1 MMNELM
7 SRMAG
12 SEIVEWCKK
21 EPDANKEDVDS
32 HNETF
37 ETAHGSSLESFKSAD
52 VVESPKP
59 AVKEVE
65 IFSSDDH
72 SSNPEIGSSNENDTE
87 EIEEPRG
94 GGDAGT
100 VAVVEKTKSVDCE
113 NLETKMTDLGNKPHQ
128 EVATEQKEVQTKLM
142 VRSFL
147 LLNFLYLFI
156 LESIGETHP

>member
-7 SRMAG
+7 SRMTG
-12 SEIVEWCKK
+12 TEIVDKCKK
-21 EPDANKEDVDS
+21 EPNANKEDVDS

-59 AVKEVE
+59 AMKEVE

-72 SSNPEIGSSNENDTE
+72 SSNPEIASSNENDTE
-87 EIEEPRG
+87 EIEEPVARG

-100 VAVVEKTKSVDCE
+100 VPVVEKTKSVDCE
-113 NLETKMTDLGNKPHQ
+113 NLETKMTDLANTPEQ
-128 EVATEQKEVQTKLM
+128 ELATEEKEVQTKII

-147 LLNFLYLFI
+147 LISFLYFFA
-156 LESIGETHP
+156 

>member
-1 MMNELM
+1 MNELM
-7 SRMAG
+7 SRMTG
-12 SEIVEWCKK
+12 SEKVANCKK
-21 EPDANKEDVDS
+21 EPDANKEDFDS

-72 SSNPEIGSSNENDTE
+72 SSNPEIASSNENDS
-87 EIEEPRG
+87 EEPEKPEEPAARG
-94 GGDAGT
+94 EGDAGT
-100 VAVVEKTKSVDCE
+100 VTVVEETKSDDGE
-113 NLETKMTDLGNKPHQ
+113 NLETIISDLDDTPQQ
-128 EVATEQKEVQTKLM
+128 EVVTEEKEVQTKLI

-147 LLNFLYLFI
+147 FI
-156 LESIGETHP
+156 FSLKGSLTAI